1 MRDSPSGESVASPM
15 TLPTLPRLEGREG
28 RGEVRA
34 YDLVEQITEK
44 SLKQTV
50 AHSNLIKPA
59 SWIK

>member
-1 MRDSPSGESVASPM
+1 MRDSPSGESGPSTM
-15 TLPTLPRLEGREG
+15 TLPTLPRYEGREG
-28 RGEVRA
+28 SGEVRS

-50 AHSNLIKPA
+50 AHSNLIKSA